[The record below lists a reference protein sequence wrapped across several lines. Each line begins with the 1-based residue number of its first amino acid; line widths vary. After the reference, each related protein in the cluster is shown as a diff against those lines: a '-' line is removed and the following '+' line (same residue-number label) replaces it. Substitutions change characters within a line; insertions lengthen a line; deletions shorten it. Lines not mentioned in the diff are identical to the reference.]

1 VGILNR
7 LRDWAVANT
16 RPPFKRTSCACAKCV
31 SFCKTAPGMLI
42 PSDVDRIA
50 TRLVDLGRIARPDEV
65 GRFLRATRG
74 TDIFDNAARRGMRVP
89 QIGPAR
95 DRRGRCVFL
104 SSDDRCEIHTV
115 SPFGCAYFDAHMPD
129 QEAERRKIW
138 SLEQVRSNRRYADLR
153 ATLDPAEGGKG
164 ER

>member
-1 VGILNR
+1 MGILDR
-7 LRDWAVANT
+7 LREWAASNI
-16 RPPFKRTSCACAKCV
+16 RPPFERTSCTCEQCV
-31 SFCKTAPGMLI
+31 SFCKTKPGVLI
-42 PSDVDRIA
+42 PSDIDRIA
-50 TRLVDLGRIARPDEV
+50 ARLVELRRIARPADV
-65 GRFLRATRG
+65 KRFLRATRG
-74 TDIFDNAARRGMRVP
+74 TDIFDNAAGRGLRVP

-129 QEAERRKIW
+129 PEAERRKIW
-138 SLEQVRSNRRYADLR
+138 SLEQIRSNRRYAELR